1 VIKNRPVVGNV
12 EGQLTIAARMVLKC
26 TETFPR
32 GITFVREF
40 AFRAAFLELGLVLV
54 SIALWGQSP
63 PNDPKTACS
72 RKRQASIISVDQFLF
87 RTYRNDQTGDTCL
100 QVSQNGRIIFKRTMD
115 NGGRYV
121 LGQSADPQFGI
132 PAIKNGTDVTGR
144 GHPDMIVSLYTGG
157 AHCCMFHYVFELEPA
172 FRLLATLNDADD
184 DLSHFSLLGDEG
196 QYYFVTADWTF
207 AYWPGSFASSPNH
220 SVVLRFVR
228 DDNAGG
234 YHIAWD
240 KMRRPAPTSQEW
252 DKDLAEVRR
261 ALNDDG
267 LPGDRAA
274 TLWNEVLDLIYTGH
288 SELAWKFL
296 DDVGPKAQES
306 PFPNLADFCS
316 LLKRSIYWPDL
327 AATLK
332 DVPAACANAKP

>member
-1 VIKNRPVVGNV
+1 M
-12 EGQLTIAARMVLKC
+12 ALKS
-26 TETFPR
+26 TETAR
-32 GITFVREF
+32 GGITFVRRF
-40 AFRAAFLELGLVLV
+40 AVRTASLELGLVFA
-54 SIALWGQSP
+54 SIALWAQFP

-72 RKRQASIISVDQFLF
+72 REHQASIVSLDQFLF
-87 RTYRNDQTGDTCL
+87 RTYRNGQTGDACL
-100 QVSQNGRIIFKRTMD
+100 QVSQNGRIIFTGTMD

-121 LGQSADPQFGI
+121 LGQSANPQFGI

-144 GHPDMIVSLYTGG
+144 GHPDMIVSSYTGG

-184 DLSHFSLLGDEG
+184 DLSHFSHLGDDG

-220 SVVLRFVR
+220 SVVLRYLR
-228 DDNAGG
+228 NDDAGS

-252 DKDLAEVRR
+252 DKYLAEVRR
-261 ALNDDG
+261 ALTDDG

-274 TLWNEVLDLIYTGH
+274 AIWDKVLDLIYTGH

-296 DDVGPKAQES
+296 DDAGPKAQEP

-316 LLKRSIYWPDL
+316 ILKRSIYWHDL
-327 AATLK
+327 RETLK
-332 DVPAACANAKP
+332 DVPATCVDAKP